1 MSIYSIQEKKTTLPD
16 GKCVVHRSIA
26 TLLMVG
32 LLQACGGAEDAAGK
46 PGELMTRSA
55 AQATSTALPKLGA
68 EDTDSGRVLDTT
80 GTRTIDIAGR
90 PPAHQSGLGM
100 NLERFSY
107 YSGDFPTLDVFKR
120 ANNPSGW
127 ITTTDIYSWGDE
139 DHTSLLTMDEN
150 GWIKQLPVTG
160 QDGKPRY
167 ARAFMFKDDQNAHP
181 LGVYT
186 IVYEGDG
193 ELVFTG
199 MQGAATKLPDQSD
212 GKHRAQVTIGK
223 DTIFSILIKATQPA
237 NYVRNIQMI
246 APGGVCSGDKLT
258 VVDTEG
264 QCGGSLGKFI
274 SMETLSRTQIWYP
287 TFLKDL
293 AGTRTLRFMDWGVTN
308 DNTVDRWSDRS
319 RWDNAFW
326 GSNKGVPVGAMIN
339 LANMLNADPWI
350 NIPFKADDDYIRQA
364 ARLLKNNLN
373 PNLKAVF
380 EYGNEPWNPSFG
392 TYGQARTEGNKV
404 FEGMGEEWDRSIQWS
419 SMRAAQ
425 TCQLVK
431 AEFGADPKRAHCT
444 VNGWASN
451 VWTTQ
456 NQVLPCK
463 FATDKKLLPQACGK
477 YFDSV
482 SIAPYFGGYIG
493 ELADSRHFMLTNW
506 FNRGDVYA
514 LGELFKEIRAKDDA
528 GNDLAITPFAQA
540 KLKDAP
546 KQGALK
552 LAGDWTNSYVQ
563 GVSQSGDYRL
573 PIMAYEAGQHLFV
586 APNDCKG
593 DDSVCR
599 AEYEQFKPLWINLF
613 KKANR
618 DPRMAPSYQTYM
630 TNWTFSGAQAISMFN
645 HTGAYSASGAWGL
658 RENYLQPMD
667 QTPKWQVV
675 APFRTS
681 ACWWAGCKD

>member
-1 MSIYSIQEKKTTLPD
+1 MMFKHWTRNP
-16 GKCVVHRSIA
+16 IA
-26 TLLMVG
+26 SVLLAG
-32 LLQACGGAEDAAGK
+32 LLQACGGGADDAAHPSGD
-46 PGELMTRSA
+46 MATRVA
-55 AQATSTALPKLGA
+55 AEQTSPTKLGG
-68 EDTDSGRVLDTT
+68 EDSNTGAVPATT
-80 GTRTIDIAGR
+80 SLLVADAGSR
-90 PPAHQSGLGM
+90 LPAHQSGLGM

-127 ITTTDIYSWGDE
+127 VTTTDIYSWGDE
-139 DHTSLLTMDEN
+139 DHSSLLTLDEN
-150 GWIKQLPVTG
+150 GWIKQLPVKG

-186 IVYEGDG
+186 IVYEGEG
-193 ELVFTG
+193 ELAFTG
-199 MQGAATKLPDQSD
+199 MQGAATNLPDRGD
-212 GKHRAQVTIGK
+212 GKHRTQVTIGK
-223 DTIFSILIKATQPA
+223 DTVFSILIKATQPG

-246 APGGVCSGDKLT
+246 APGGVCSADKLS
-258 VVDTEG
+258 VVETES
-264 QCGGSLGKFI
+264 QCGGNFGKFI
-274 SMETLSRTQIWYP
+274 SMETLSKTQIWYP

-308 DNTVDRWSDRS
+308 DNTVAQWTDRA

-326 GSNKGVPVGAMIN
+326 GSDKGVPLGAMIN

-350 NIPFKADDDYIRQA
+350 NIPFKADDDYIRQT

-373 PNLKAVF
+373 PNLKAVI

-392 TYGQARTEGNKV
+392 TFAQSRTEGNKV
-404 FEGMGEEWDRSIQWS
+404 FDGMGSEWDRSIQWS

-431 AEFGADPKRAHCT
+431 AEFGANAARAHCT

-456 NQVLPCK
+456 EQVLPCK
-463 FATDKKLLPQACGK
+463 FATDMKLLPQACGK

-493 ELADSRHFMLTNW
+493 EYPDTRHFMMTNW
-506 FNRGDVYA
+506 LNRDDAYA

-528 GNDLAITPFAQA
+528 GNDLTTTPLAQFAT
-540 KLKDAP
+540 AP
-546 KQGALK
+546 KHGALK
-552 LAGDWTNSYVQ
+552 QAQDWTNSYIQ
-563 GVSQSGDYRL
+563 GVSKSGDYRL

-586 APNDCKG
+586 APSNCEG
-593 DDSVCR
+593 NTACL

-618 DPRMAPSYQTYM
+618 DPRMGLSYQPYLSA
-630 TNWTFSGAQAISMFN
+630 WTASGAQVISMFN
-645 HTGAYSASGAWGL
+645 NTGAYSSSGAWGL
-658 RENYLQPMD
+658 RENYLQPLD
-667 QTPKWQVV
+667 QTPKWQTV
-675 APFRTS
+675 APYRTT
-681 ACWWAGCKD
+681 ACWWDGCKN